1 MAEITDYKSAHY
13 KIKVNKKEIVRHAN
27 QFCENMVKRG
37 GGVEDVRVRELG
49 DRMIVVELLVNVCDS
64 MGANVVNTIAEQA
77 SPFIMKVLG
86 QGRAAVRILT
96 NLCTER
102 LTMAEFKIPVK
113 HMSWK
118 NIPGNLV
125 VERIIEA

>member
-1 MAEITDYKSAHY
+1 MAEITDYKDAQY
-13 KIKVNKKEIVRHAN
+13 KIKVHRRDLVKHAN

-64 MGANVVNTIAEQA
+64 MGANVVNTIAEQS
-77 SPFIMKVLG
+77 SPFLMKILG
-86 QGRAAVRILT
+86 QGRAAVRILS

-113 HMSWK
+113 HMGWK
-118 NIPGNLV
+118 
-125 VERIIEA
+125 